1 VQTSSDQTHD
11 PVVDKQE
18 KRKARR
24 DLVALLKRLRN
35 RCDSFDSAKDW
46 MDFLEKQVFPLI
58 DQHQRALGPTATMR
72 LRKAAELTQSTRAGI
87 TQACRL
93 LRLEIQSVIPTLPV
107 GIPLLVQL
115 AAGLLIAAA
124 AVVGTA
130 IIVLNVTAV
139 QVDVLN
145 VGCEP
150 FSVPA
155 EMSSLPGF
163 SFPAAIHPDGSAY
176 PVKVSSVVELD
187 TSRLDQ
193 FTLRVLGIPR
203 SWSYG
208 SVTSM
213 LLDDGQELI
222 GQLNPLRLEPGSHH
236 TLVLTCN

>member
-1 VQTSSDQTHD
+1 MQTRSDQPQD
-11 PVVDKQE
+11 PAVEKQE
-18 KRKARR
+18 KRKARQ
-24 DLVALLKRLRN
+24 DLLALLKRLRN
-35 RCDSFDSAKDW
+35 MCNSFDSAKDW
-46 MDFLEKQVFPLI
+46 MDFVENQLFPLI

-93 LRLEIQSVIPTLPV
+93 LRLEIQSVIPTLG

-163 SFPAAIHPDGSAY
+163 SFPAAIRPDGSAY